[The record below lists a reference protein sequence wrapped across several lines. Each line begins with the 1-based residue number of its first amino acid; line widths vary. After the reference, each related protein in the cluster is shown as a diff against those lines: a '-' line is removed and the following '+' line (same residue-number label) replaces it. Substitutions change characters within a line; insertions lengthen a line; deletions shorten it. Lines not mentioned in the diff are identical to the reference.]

1 MSNNAT
7 LDQESHK
14 IGKVLTFL
22 MLVALMMMTMMMM
35 MRMMMMM
42 KMIENVLTIDR
53 MMMGSCLLI
62 G

>member
-14 IGKVLTFL
+14 IGKSLTFL

-35 MRMMMMM
+35 MRMMMM